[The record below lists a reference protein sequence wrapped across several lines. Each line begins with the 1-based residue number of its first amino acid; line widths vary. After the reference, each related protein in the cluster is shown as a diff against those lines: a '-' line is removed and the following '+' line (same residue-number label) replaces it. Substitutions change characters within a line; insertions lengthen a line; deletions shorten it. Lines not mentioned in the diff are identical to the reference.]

1 MNKTECIDPC
11 FRLFADIEQL
21 GGELGAMMY
30 AGLAQE
36 YQEYKK
42 GWNIDI
48 EYPQQIISKHMI
60 HETTVV
66 TAYKIF

>member
-1 MNKTECIDPC
+1 
-11 FRLFADIEQL
+11 
-21 GGELGAMMY
+21 MMY

-36 YQEYKK
+36 YPEYKK